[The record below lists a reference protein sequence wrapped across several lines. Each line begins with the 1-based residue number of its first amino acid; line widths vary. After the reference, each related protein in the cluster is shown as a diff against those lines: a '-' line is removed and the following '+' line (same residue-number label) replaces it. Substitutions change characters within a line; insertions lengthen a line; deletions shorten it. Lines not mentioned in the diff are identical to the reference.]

1 MTVQEWLKVSWNMT
15 NTKIRPW
22 ALCNDGYEI
31 SIQAFAYHYS
41 NPRVDGASE
50 YTEVELGFPN
60 EPDDTIL
67 EYAEDPGMPTDTVYG
82 FVPIDLAEE
91 LIQKHG
97 GIIKASHF
105 EED

>member
-31 SIQAFAYHYS
+31 SIQASAYHYS

-60 EPDDTIL
+60 EPDDAIL
-67 EYAEDPGMPTDTVYG
+67 EYAEDPGMPTDTDPEYQQ
-82 FVPIDLAEE
+82 DDEE
-91 LIQKHG
+91 HLQPL
-97 GIIKASHF
+97 S
-105 EED
+105 DCQS

>member
-1 MTVQEWLKVSWNMT
+1 MMAMKFQSKLPRIIIQILESTVQ
-15 NTKIRPW
+15 
-22 ALCNDGYEI
+22 
-31 SIQAFAYHYS
+31 
-41 NPRVDGASE
+41 
-50 YTEVELGFPN
+50 VELGFPN
-60 EPDDTIL
+60 EPDDAIL

>member
-31 SIQAFAYHYS
+31 SIQASAYHYS

-50 YTEVELGFPN
+50 YT
-60 EPDDTIL
+60 
-67 EYAEDPGMPTDTVYG
+67 
-82 FVPIDLAEE
+82 
-91 LIQKHG
+91 
-97 GIIKASHF
+97 
-105 EED
+105 

>member
-31 SIQAFAYHYS
+31 SIQASANHYS

-60 EPDDTIL
+60 QKDDLIM
-67 EYAEDPGMPTDTVYG
+67 EYAEDPDYPTCTVYG
-82 FVPIDLAEE
+82 YVPIEVVDKLME
-91 LIQKHG
+91 KHG
-97 GIIKASHF
+97 GIVGSF
-105 EED
+105 

>member
-31 SIQAFAYHYS
+31 SIQASSYHYS

-50 YTEVELGFPN
+50 YTEVELVFPN
-60 EPDDTIL
+60 EPDDAIL
-67 EYAEDPGMPTDTVYG
+67 EYAEDPGMPIDTVYG